1 MEALNAVG
9 GVLLAFS
16 IANCWNPLGW
26 GGVDV
31 SLMYSTLTFLITSA
45 VNKNFLEENK
55 RNRII

>member
-26 GGVDV
+26 GGVAV
-31 SLMYSTLTFLITSA
+31 SLVYSA
-45 VNKNFLEENK
+45 VTFKALLKKIEGMDLFNFQFW
-55 RNRII
+55 R